1 MQIIQILLYI
11 LQGMIALGTVIVVCS
26 VALALNNGDRDRGR
40 VSTFLTHAIVA
51 LIGTLAVLITML
63 VLIYHFKLT

>member
-1 MQIIQILLYI
+1 MKIIQILCI
-11 LQGMIALGTVIVVCS
+11 LSGMIALGTVIVVCS
-26 VALALNNGDRDRGR
+26 IALAPNNVDRGR

-63 VLIYHFKLT
+63 VLIYHFKLI

>member
-11 LQGMIALGTVIVVCS
+11 LSGMIALGTVIVVCS
-26 VALALNNGDRDRGR
+26 VALAPNNGDRGR

-51 LIGTLAVLITML
+51 LICTLAVLITML
-63 VLIYHFKLT
+63 VLIYHFKLI

>member
-11 LQGMIALGTVIVVCS
+11 LSGMIALGTVVVYF
-26 VALALNNGDRDRGR
+26 VALTLNNGDRRR
-40 VSTFLTHAIVA
+40 VSTFLIHAIVA

-63 VLIYHFKLT
+63 VLIYHFKLI

>member
-11 LQGMIALGTVIVVCS
+11 LAGMISLGTVIVVCS
-26 VALALNNGDRDRGR
+26 VVLALNNGDRGR

-51 LIGTLAVLITML
+51 LIDTLAVLITML
-63 VLIYHFKLT
+63 VLIYHFKLI

>member
-11 LQGMIALGTVIVVCS
+11 LSGIVALGTVIVVCS
-26 VALALNNGDRDRGR
+26 VALAPNNGDRGR
-40 VSTFLTHAIVA
+40 VSTFLAHAIVA

-63 VLIYHFKLT
+63 VLIYHFKLI